1 MKTNYPEPVEKI
13 VNNYLERLEEYLRGL
28 PGSDKEEFIKEIES
42 HIYESYQN
50 DATEDEIDR
59 ILVVLKKLGEP
70 GDVYAKRAPEAI
82 VKMGSDRK
90 RPLYILG
97 AILIAFFALPLGMG
111 AVGVIIGIIGAI
123 FGLLAAYF
131 VTAASFVL
139 AGFLGIIFS
148 IIKIAHP
155 EFLDEAIIKLGGQV
169 SHFLHPTLEGILGL
183 IACLIL
189 TGLGVLMLYFG
200 RNIFK
205 GLKFLWNI
213 SVAKVKEIGIGK
225 KFNSRTAK

>member
-1 MKTNYPEPVEKI
+1 MKTNYPQPVEKI
-13 VNNYLERLEEYLRGL
+13 VNNYLERLEGYLQGL

-50 DATEDEIDR
+50 DAAGDEVDR
-59 ILVVLKKLGEP
+59 ILRVLRKLGEP
-70 GDVYAKRAPEAI
+70 GDVYAKKAPEAI
-82 VKMGSDRK
+82 VKMGSHLK

-111 AVGVIIGIIGAI
+111 AVGVIIGIVGAI
-123 FGLLAAYF
+123 FGLLVAYF
-131 VTAASFVL
+131 VTAFSFVL

-155 EFLDEAIIKLGGQV
+155 EFLDEVIIKLGGQV
-169 SHFLHPTLEGILGL
+169 SHFFHPTLEGILGL

-213 SVAKVKEIGIGK
+213 SIAKIKEIGRGK
-225 KFNSRTAK
+225 KQSAN

>member
-1 MKTNYPEPVEKI
+1 MKTNYPQPVEKI
-13 VNNYLERLEEYLRGL
+13 VDNYLERLEGYLQGL

-50 DATEDEIDR
+50 DAAGDEIDR
-59 ILVVLKKLGEP
+59 ILRVLRKLGEP
-70 GDVYAKRAPEAI
+70 GDVYQKKAPEAI

-131 VTAASFVL
+131 VTAFSFVL

-155 EFLDEAIIKLGGQV
+155 EFLDEVVIKLGGQV
-169 SHFLHPTLEGILGL
+169 SHFFHPTLEGILGL

-189 TGLGVLMLYFG
+189 TGLGVLMFYFG

-213 SVAKVKEIGIGK
+213 SIAKIKEIGIGK
-225 KFNSRTAK
+225 KRSTN

>member
-1 MKTNYPEPVEKI
+1 MKINYPEPVEKI
-13 VNNYLERLEEYLRGL
+13 VNNYLERLEEYLQGL
-28 PGSDKEEFIKEIES
+28 PASDKEEFIKEIES

-50 DATEDEIDR
+50 DATGDEIDR
-59 ILVVLKKLGEP
+59 ILRVLKKLGEP
-70 GDVYAKRAPEAI
+70 GDVYAKKVPEAI
-82 VKMGSDRK
+82 VKIGTERK

-111 AVGVIIGIIGAI
+111 AVGVIIGVIGAI

-131 VTAASFVL
+131 VTAFGFVL

-155 EFLDEAIIKLGGQV
+155 EFLDEVIIKLGGQV
-169 SHFLHPTLEGILGL
+169 SHFFHPTLEGILGL

-189 TGLGVLMLYFG
+189 AGIGVLMLFFG

-213 SVAKVKEIGIGK
+213 SIAKIKEIGIGK
-225 KFNSRTAK
+225 KLNSQNVK

>member
-1 MKTNYPEPVEKI
+1 MKTNYPESVEKI
-13 VNNYLERLEEYLRGL
+13 VNNYLERLEEYLQGL

-50 DATEDEIDR
+50 DATGDEIDR
-59 ILVVLKKLGEP
+59 ILGVLKKLGEP

-82 VKMGSDRK
+82 VKMGSIRK

-97 AILIAFFALPLGMG
+97 AILIAFFALPIGMG
-111 AVGVIIGIIGAI
+111 AVGVIIGIMGAI

-131 VTAASFVL
+131 ITAASFVL

-225 KFNSRTAK
+225 KPESQDAK

>member
-1 MKTNYPEPVEKI
+1 MKTNYPEPVKKI
-13 VNNYLERLEEYLRGL
+13 VVNYLERLEGYLQGL
-28 PGSDKEEFIKEIES
+28 PGSDKAEFIKEIES

-50 DATEDEIDR
+50 DAGDEIDR
-59 ILVVLKKLGEP
+59 ILRVLRKLGEP
-70 GDVYAKRAPEAI
+70 GDVYAKKAPEAI
-82 VKMGSDRK
+82 VKLGTNRK

-123 FGLLAAYF
+123 FGLLVAYF
-131 VTAASFVL
+131 VTASSFVL

-169 SHFLHPTLEGILGL
+169 SHFFNPTLEGILGL
-183 IACLIL
+183 IACLII

-213 SVAKVKEIGIGK
+213 SIAKIKEIGIGK
-225 KFNSRTAK
+225 KITSRTAE

>member
-1 MKTNYPEPVEKI
+1 MKTNYPQPVEKI
-13 VNNYLERLEEYLRGL
+13 VDNYLERLEGYLQGL

-50 DATEDEIDR
+50 DAAGDEVDR
-59 ILVVLKKLGEP
+59 ILRVLRKLGEP
-70 GDVYAKRAPEAI
+70 GDVYAKKAPEAI

-131 VTAASFVL
+131 VTAFSFVL

-155 EFLDEAIIKLGGQV
+155 EFLDEVVIKLGGQV
-169 SHFLHPTLEGILGL
+169 SHFFHPTLEGILGL

-189 TGLGVLMLYFG
+189 TGLGVLMFYFG

-213 SVAKVKEIGIGK
+213 SIAKIKEIGIGK
-225 KFNSRTAK
+225 KRSTN

>member
-1 MKTNYPEPVEKI
+1 MKNNYPEPVEKI

-28 PGSDKEEFIKEIES
+28 PGSDKEEFIKEIQS

-82 VKMGSDRK
+82 VKMGSNRK
-90 RPLYILG
+90 RPLYLLG

-123 FGLLAAYF
+123 FGLLVAYF

-139 AGFLGIIFS
+139 AGFLGT
-148 IIKIAHP
+148 
-155 EFLDEAIIKLGGQV
+155 KLALRC
-169 SHFLHPTLEGILGL
+169 SARLP
-183 IACLIL
+183 C
-189 TGLGVLMLYFG
+189 
-200 RNIFK
+200 
-205 GLKFLWNI
+205 
-213 SVAKVKEIGIGK
+213 
-225 KFNSRTAK
+225 